1 MEIKITITVPGQI
14 EPMEIKVDVPAE
26 ERNVIHV
33 DPTDASVYAVRF
45 NEGCTERWT
54 KHPEMNMLFLIQ
66 QQDYAN
72 VKLKNYGYL
81 SLNEVYDMLG
91 CPRTKI
97 GQVAGWVYTEDCSA
111 GDNWVDFG
119 LYDERNQDFINGL
132 EPNALLD
139 FNANGNFLKYL

>member
-26 ERNVIHV
+26 ESEIERI
-33 DPTDASVYAVRF
+33 DRPDASVYAVWF
-45 NEGCTERWT
+45 NEGCTGWT
-54 KHPEMNMLFLIQ
+54 KNPEMNKLFLIQ
-66 QQDYAN
+66 KQDYAT
-72 VKLKNYGYL
+72 VKLKKYGSL

-91 CPRTKI
+91 CPRTKY
-97 GQVAGWVYTEDCSA
+97 GQVAGWFYTKDCSA

-119 LYDERNQDFINGL
+119 LFDERNQDFVNGL

-139 FNANGNFLKYL
+139 FNCKCDYLRCL

>member
-14 EPMEIKVDVPAE
+14 EPMEIKVEMPTE
-26 ERNVIHV
+26 ESNVIHV
-33 DPTDASVYAVRF
+33 DPTDASVYAVWF
-45 NEGCTERWT
+45 NEGCTGWT
-54 KHPEMNMLFLIQ
+54 KNPEMNKIFLIQ
-66 QQDYAN
+66 MQEYAN
-72 VKLKNYGYL
+72 TKLKSRGCL
-81 SLNEVYDMLG
+81 SLNDVYDMLG
-91 CPRTKI
+91 CPRTKF

-119 LYDERNQDFINGL
+119 LYDERNQDFVNGL